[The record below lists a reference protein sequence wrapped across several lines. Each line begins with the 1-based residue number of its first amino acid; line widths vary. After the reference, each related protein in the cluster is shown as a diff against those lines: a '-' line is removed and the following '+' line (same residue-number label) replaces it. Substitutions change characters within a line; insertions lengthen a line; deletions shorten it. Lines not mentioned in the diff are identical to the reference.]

1 MNIKPNK
8 TRTGTCPPSNQPV
21 PIVTGLTD
29 QHQQRWIKI
38 ERGQESATVELH
50 LFAAGMA
57 AVWKSLPQRG
67 LILVRKSDR
76 ARVTKHV
83 EELGDF
89 PPTLVFSRPG
99 WSEGQYVNASGRV
112 FKPRGATKG
121 VVAFTTNPT
130 KCAKKGVHAKW
141 REQIA
146 VPLIGHPIP
155 CFFIMVALASAMLE
169 LSGRTDNFGFELAGE
184 GGKGKTTTQRIMA
197 SVVGPAM
204 EKNRGYV
211 TTFNMTPAALEQSM
225 RWHSDMPFIIDEAN
239 LFGSGDGGH
248 ADKRKMRE
256 FAFQM
261 ASGTTKGRF
270 DDPQQEGFRF
280 IFVTSA
286 NEPFNELLGQT
297 HQDVANAATDRL
309 MSITVPEGDAGVF
322 GPLLSGYDNYRQ
334 FTLSLEAAMSEQYG
348 TAMPKFL
355 KKLVERRHKDEA
367 ALKASI
373 RRKIDRFKAEVGIN
387 DNNGSDVR
395 VAEAFGLVYAAG
407 ELARLHG
414 ILPKDFE
421 CLGSARHCYAN
432 FRSTVSIRQT
442 LRERLIAIA
451 NRPETIRIDPKN
463 LVELSDHAVASAGAF
478 IRERKGERLLLMTT
492 AFGKKTFPDWNAL
505 KGTADFAALH
515 RANENGR
522 GRGYHC
528 RIRSNRKSDWFYCFV
543 LNSEIVEHLHQSDRS
558 IP

>member
-1 MNIKPNK
+1 MNAKPKK
-8 TRTGTCPPSNQPV
+8 TRTGTCSRSNHLV

-38 ERGQESATVELH
+38 ERGEDSATIELQ
-50 LFAAGMA
+50 LFANDRA
-57 AVWKSLPQRG
+57 AIWTSLSKRG
-67 LILVRKSDR
+67 LILFRRSDK
-76 ARVTKHV
+76 ASVTEQVDK
-83 EELGDF
+83 LKDF

-99 WSEGQYVNASGRV
+99 WSEGQYANASGRV
-112 FKPRGATKG
+112 FKPKG
-121 VVAFTTNPT
+121 ESEGIVAFAPNPT
-130 KCAKKGVHAKW
+130 KCARKGVHAKW
-141 REQIA
+141 SEQIA

-155 CFFIMVALASAMLE
+155 CFFIMTAFASAMLE

-184 GGKGKTTTQRIMA
+184 GGKGKTSTQRIMA

-204 EKNRGYV
+204 EKNRGYI
-211 TTFNMTPAALEQSM
+211 TTFYMTPVALEQSM

-239 LFGSGDGGH
+239 LFGSGDGGY

-270 DDPQQEGFRF
+270 DNPQQEGFRF

-286 NEPFNELLGQT
+286 NEPFNELLGET

-322 GPLLSGYDNYRQ
+322 GPLPSGYDNYRQ
-334 FTLSLEAAMSEQYG
+334 FTLSLETAMSEQYG

-407 ELARLHG
+407 EFARLHDV
-414 ILPKDFE
+414 LPKGFD
-421 CLGSARHCYAN
+421 CLGSTEHCYTN
-432 FRSTVSIRQT
+432 FRKTVPIRQT

-451 NRPETIRIDPKN
+451 NRPETIWIDPKN
-463 LVELSDHAVASAGAF
+463 LVELSDDAVASAGAF

-492 AFGKKTFPDWNAL
+492 AFGKKIFPDWKTL
-505 KGTADFAALH
+505 KGTADFAALN

-528 RIRSNRKSDWFYCFV
+528 RIRLNKKSDWFYCFV
-543 LNSEIVEHLHQSDRS
+543 LNSEIVEQLHQSDRS